1 MAHHPRS
8 GKIPARSI
16 QPIDPEGWDK
26 DPGRPLGLRL
36 LALLGARS
44 FLALWISSML
54 PILRRS
60 EPTPQRREPPRQPY
74 G

>member
-1 MAHHPRS
+1 MAHLPRS

-16 QPIDPEGWDK
+16 QPIEPEGWEK
-26 DPGRPLGLRL
+26 DPGRPLGMRL

-44 FLALWISSML
+44 FLALGISSLL
-54 PILRRS
+54 PILQRS
-60 EPTPQRREPPRQPY
+60 EPTPQRREPPGQPY

>member
-44 FLALWISSML
+44 FPALGISRLL

-60 EPTPQRREPPRQPY
+60 EPTPQRREPPGQPY